1 VVKSSV
7 ARRYARA
14 LFELLDPGSV
24 ASARTGLTGLG
35 EAYAGSTEFRHVLR
49 SPAFGF
55 EQKHAVLSEFS
66 RKLGSPQVVIGFLA
80 QVVKKNRVA
89 LLPDIADAFAALAD
103 AAKGIQPVAVSSAKP
118 LTQAEQ
124 DGLRQRLHDL
134 LRHEV
139 DVKFEQDASLLAG
152 LQIRIG
158 SKLVDSTV
166 RSRLAALKSRLTAE

>member
-1 VVKSSV
+1 
-7 ARRYARA
+7 
-14 LFELLDPGSV
+14 
-24 ASARTGLTGLG
+24 
-35 EAYAGSTEFRHVLR
+35 VLR

-66 RKLGSPQVVIGFLA
+66 RKLGSPPVVDGFLA

-103 AAKGIQPVAVSSAKP
+103 EAKGIQPVTVSSAKP

-124 DGLRQRLHDL
+124 DALRQRLHDL
-134 LRHEV
+134 LKRDV
-139 DVKFEQDASLLAG
+139 DLKFHQDANLLAG

-166 RSRLAALKSRLTAE
+166 RSRLNALRSRLTAE